1 MSCPRAVRSLLVV
14 SLVTALTLI
23 TPPAAQAAETP
34 PGPGTLR
41 LEMIGAGPEP
51 GDGTP
56 PAAASFLVRNVADG
70 ATMATPSS
78 AQLLGNDGGPC
89 PGVVAGALCSGD
101 LTLTVAATGTEL
113 HLSVAQGPTDR
124 LAAYSG
130 DCDGGATTQNV
141 TSGRVRL
148 ARGETKVCRVTFVRP
163 DAGGVTNAD
172 TALLVRTSFDHDP
185 AGIGRP
191 NQRLDLR
198 GGNASIASADLG
210 ELTDLSD
217 PTSPCPLSA
226 PQPLCEWAV
235 AFDDD
240 DFPSPFRVQE
250 SPHPEWLPIFGGACD
265 PRGTLPTGRA
275 LGGEL
280 VRCDIEHVHLESQ
293 DGTGRNAAVRF
304 EVIAPAGPGSPDSST
319 LEVRSFDGDA
329 LAAIDTQEMR
339 TATGQ
344 PCPGVDLD
352 TCTGDVG
359 LTVDVDP
366 RVALTERFTIH
377 ATALPPG
384 YQAGF
389 SGSCTTR
396 TPVNG
401 LPFGQIDLGVGTL
414 AACRV
419 TVIPSPTPP
428 PPPVL
433 SVGDLRIREGSSGT
447 VPANVRIDLSTTSP
461 LPVTVSASTSNG
473 TATAPADYTSVS
485 VVVTIPAGQ
494 SSVLV
499 PVPIVGD
506 VFGEPD
512 ETFAVT
518 LGAPTGATIGDGAAT
533 VTIVNDDDR
542 TPPVIAVK
550 PNVIAESRLAP
561 VSVVYSSPAATD
573 NLEGSVAVTC
583 VAKSGAKFA
592 FGSTTVTCSAADRN
606 GNVAKSSFVVL
617 VRLPTTSGA
626 VTRPGASSTDA
637 LQEVHRRQPVQVDA
651 GGFAPRTRVELVFVT
666 STGDHVTLA
675 RTRAGRDGRI
685 DVVVRIPRV
694 PLGEGQMTAIGVA
707 SDGSSLVRAWLLTTV
722 PWGGRGN

>member
-1 MSCPRAVRSLLVV
+1 MSWSRLLRPLVVV
-14 SLVTALTLI
+14 SLVTALTLVA
-23 TPPAAQAAETP
+23 PPGARAAESP

-41 LEMIGAGPEP
+41 LEMIGAGPER
-51 GDGTP
+51 GDGSP
-56 PAAASFLVRNVADG
+56 PAGAAFLVRNLADG

-89 PGVVAGALCSGD
+89 PGVGALCTGD
-101 LTLTVAATGTEL
+101 VTLTVAATGTEL
-113 HLSVAQGPTDR
+113 QISVAQGPTDR
-124 LAAYSG
+124 LAVYSG
-130 DCDGGATTQNV
+130 DCDGAATTQNT

-163 DAGGVTNAD
+163 TAGGVSNAD

-185 AGIGRP
+185 VGVGRP

-226 PQPLCEWAV
+226 PRPLCEWAV

-240 DFPSPFRVQE
+240 VPSPFRVQE
-250 SPHPEWLPIFGGACD
+250 SPHPDWLPIFGGACD

-280 VRCDIEHVHLESQ
+280 VRCDIEHVLLESQ

-304 EVIAPAGPGSPDSST
+304 EVVAPAGPGSPDSST
-319 LEVRSFDGDA
+319 LELRSFDGDA
-329 LAAIDTQEMR
+329 LAAIDTQEML

-344 PCPGVDLD
+344 PCPGVDLG

-401 LPFGQIDLGVGTL
+401 LPFGEIDLGVGAL

-419 TVIPSPTPP
+419 TVVPSPTPP
-428 PPPVL
+428 PPPPVL
-433 SVGDLRIREGSSGT
+433 SVADLRIREGSSGT
-447 VPANVRIDLSTTSP
+447 GPANVRIDLSAASS
-461 LPVTVSASTSNG
+461 LPIRVSASTSNG
-473 TATAPADYTSVS
+473 TATAPADYTAVS
-485 VVVTIPAGQ
+485 AVVTIPAGQ

-506 VFGEPD
+506 VIGEPD

-518 LGAPTGATIGDGAAT
+518 LGAPTGATIGDGTAT

-542 TPPVIAVK
+542 TPPVIALK
-550 PNVIAESRLAP
+550 PNVIAESKLAP
-561 VSVVYSSPAATD
+561 VSVLYSSPAATD
-573 NLEGSVAVTC
+573 NLDGSVAVTC
-583 VAKSGAKFA
+583 VARSGAKFT
-592 FGSTTVTCSAADRN
+592 FGSTTVSCSAVDRN
-606 GNVAKSSFVVL
+606 GNVARSSFVVL

-637 LQEVHRRQPVQVDA
+637 LGEVHRRQPVQVDA
-651 GGFAPRTRVELVFVT
+651 GGFAPRTGVELVFIT
-666 STGDHVTLA
+666 STGDQITLA

-685 DVVVRIPRV
+685 DLVVRIPRV
-694 PLGEGQMTAIGVA
+694 ALGEGQMTAVGVTP
-707 SDGSSLVRAWLLTTV
+707 DGSTLVRAWLLSTV
-722 PWGGRGN
+722 PRGDPHH